1 VAVVT
6 PFAYQTCD
14 RCGGD
19 GYQHLFGAIY
29 RYPCRAC
36 KGVGERPRV
45 AYRIWTMLRH
55 GAAARED
62 Y

>member
-1 VAVVT
+1 MAVVT
-6 PFAYQTCD
+6 QFAYQTCD

-19 GYQHLFGAIY
+19 GYQHLWGQIY

-36 KGVGERPRV
+36 KGSGERPRV

>member
-1 VAVVT
+1 M
-6 PFAYQTCD
+6 PD

-36 KGVGERPRV
+36 KGSGERPRI
-45 AYRIWTMLRH
+45 AYRIWTVLRH